1 MANAKRGWVFVPVG
15 NTDKSPAATK
25 RPIRSHSMQGK
36 NLKIGMQPRTP
47 YYFAPT
53 SLARHYPAYPEQG
66 GPDITQC
73 DSQALNAAYID
84 RPRDRSSS
92 TAALCAMALARPVY
106 LQCALFGVSAAQDLL
121 LKRPTSHATYAH
133 LRKAI
138 KVLNCN
144 LSSTNRAV
152 SLRDGVI
159 LAAVTTI
166 FACRMGDHQS
176 ARAHAAGRE
185 QMLCDGRLWDILR
198 DMRSYVSFIQ
208 DGSTTK
214 DRRPEE
220 EFHTTFCC
228 LQHRLLTLNISLLDA
243 TSQSIRLALIAVL
256 TTVFQFPGL
265 RASFPYLTNQYQ
277 ERYPVAEGDGSGN
290 VKRLVTWYLIVGIMA
305 VAEAGSGEEWMF
317 ERWREDVG
325 VVSWEEA
332 RKRCKEVLW
341 IDALHDGVG
350 KTAFDRLKSRM

>member
-1 MANAKRGWVFVPVG
+1 
-15 NTDKSPAATK
+15 
-25 RPIRSHSMQGK
+25 
-36 NLKIGMQPRTP
+36 
-47 YYFAPT
+47 
-53 SLARHYPAYPEQG
+53 
-66 GPDITQC
+66 
-73 DSQALNAAYID
+73 
-84 RPRDRSSS
+84 
-92 TAALCAMALARPVY
+92 MALARPVY

-121 LKRPTSHATYAH
+121 LKRHTSHATYAH

-185 QMLCDGRLWDILR
+185 HMECFDFVAYERASVALLYEQDSGLEWLSSSPAELCDGRLWDILR

>member
-1 MANAKRGWVFVPVG
+1 
-15 NTDKSPAATK
+15 
-25 RPIRSHSMQGK
+25 
-36 NLKIGMQPRTP
+36 
-47 YYFAPT
+47 
-53 SLARHYPAYPEQG
+53 
-66 GPDITQC
+66 
-73 DSQALNAAYID
+73 
-84 RPRDRSSS
+84 
-92 TAALCAMALARPVY
+92 MALARPVY

-176 ARAHAAGRE
+176 ARAHAAGRKQMVRLRGGMQAFEEYVALLYE
-185 QMLCDGRLWDILR
+185 QDSGLEWLSSSPAELCDGRLWDILR

-228 LQHRLLTLNISLLDA
+228 LQHGLLTLNISLLDA